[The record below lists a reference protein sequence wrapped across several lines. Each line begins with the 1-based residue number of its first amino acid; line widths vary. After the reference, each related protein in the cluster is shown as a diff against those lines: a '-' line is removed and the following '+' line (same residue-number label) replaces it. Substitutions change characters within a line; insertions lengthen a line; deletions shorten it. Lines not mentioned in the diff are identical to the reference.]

1 MYNQN
6 NESKEL
12 RNDYRT
18 HQTIMTS
25 TNMVIQKRKT
35 ERWYQVIMSI
45 NSEQS
50 GTPLSKVQEFFQMV
64 YDILKLG
71 YLPENSFL
79 PTDGP
84 DFLFENGD
92 DIEKEAPKTSDLLQ
106 TGDFIT
112 DLDGYRVWSEQK
124 GKYDQEKYILAVKT
138 DYDEALKLY
147 QEELNTTWT
156 PK

>member
-1 MYNQN
+1 VYNQN

-71 YLPENSFL
+71 YLPENSFFANRW
-79 PTDGP
+79 TR
-84 DFLFENGD
+84 LF
-92 DIEKEAPKTSDLLQ
+92 
-106 TGDFIT
+106 
-112 DLDGYRVWSEQK
+112 V
-124 GKYDQEKYILAVKT
+124 
-138 DYDEALKLY
+138 
-147 QEELNTTWT
+147 
-156 PK
+156 